1 MRLNKFLKKIQ
12 ILAVFIASLIFTYCS
27 GNGGYLPGVIGGLQL
42 KKAVTGAEAA
52 KEVDKIHFNPVASEK
67 ENEIGF
73 YESTDNRATIY
84 ITYYKTEEEAKADF
98 EKMTQKI
105 SPQNSV
111 FISPSFFEFQGYRV
125 YRCFGMGQSHFVFV
139 HKKAL
144 LWISADTVHGKE
156 FLKEY
161 LNILD

>member
-1 MRLNKFLKKIQ
+1 MRANKFLKKIQ
-12 ILAVFIASLIFTYCS
+12 IIAVFIVPLLLGSCS
-27 GNGGYLPGVIGGLQL
+27 GDGGYLPGVISGLTL

-52 KEVDKIHFNPVASEK
+52 KEVNKIHYNPVAGEK

-73 YESTDNRATIY
+73 YEGSENRATIY
-84 ITYYKTEEEAKADF
+84 ITYYKTEEEAQSDF
-98 EKMTQKI
+98 GKMTQKI

-111 FISPSFFEFQGYRV
+111 FISPSFFDFQGYNI

-161 LNILD
+161 LQIIN